1 MHSVEIK
8 VSDKDLIADCD
19 ALIAGMEK
27 AMFTPGPWRYSDVI
41 GGCWVYASDGRQ
53 VLAYTYSP
61 DKENRANARLV
72 AAAPELLEAL
82 KPFVAATLTHNGH
95 VIGLMRE
102 DFERARAAIAKAICE

>member
-1 MHSVEIK
+1 MSEQP
-8 VSDKDLIADCD
+8 STL
-19 ALIAGMEK
+19 EK